1 MFTFTYETR
10 YGDYKDFDTIK
21 TGCLLDIIQDV
32 STRDSHSKGFGIHE
46 LRSMNAAWLLQGISL
61 HIVKPVKTL
70 APIEAFTAVK
80 SMKGVTSERGCIL
93 RQEGE
98 VVAKSISNW
107 FLFDTANNKFCRITD
122 QMLSAYPPH
131 DFGDDFFAYSKPA
144 LCAFDSFDYT
154 VKIAN
159 KDIDTNRHLNNQK
172 GADILMDAL
181 PFDFNFNHLNLLY
194 KKQAYLG
201 DVLEVCTMKIDNGY
215 YVHIQTQAKEICVAG
230 TFELL

>member
-107 FLFDTANNKFCRITD
+107 FLFDTNKGRIARVTD
-122 QMLSAYPPH
+122 EMIEAYTFH
-131 DFGDDFFAYSKPA
+131 DFEGDTFTYEKLRPMQDVPF
-144 LCAFDSFDYT
+144 LYT
-154 VKIAN
+154 VRVSN
-159 KDIDTNRHLNNQK
+159 KDIDTNRHLNNQR
-172 GADILMDAL
+172 GADMLTDAL
-181 PFDFNFNHLNLLY
+181 PFDFPIKKLNILY

-201 DVLEVCTMKIDNGY
+201 EILKVCTKEIENGCYVHLENDAGEVC
-215 YVHIQTQAKEICVAG
+215 VCG
-230 TFELL
+230 TFITE